1 LRNGLENAFH
11 GEADAAS
18 RATSDRSLLMG
29 DVLGDGRRAFVNCT
43 RATLVKGL
51 VTLLPS
57 TMTVVEILESVPAD
71 PEVLSAGRS
80 LKEAGYM
87 IALDDHV
94 ADDRCET
101 LAHLADIHAPKAVL
115 LVQPSSAR
123 PVFHLMLAHQSGEW
137 DAAAAL
143 SPNLSQDPESV
154 AAHFWRAPAVG
165 ARAHSCTARR
175 SDRSRCAGCGAVG
188 MERERNFGPMPS
200 CAKRT
205 FAGSC
210 AFERGLVP

>member
-1 LRNGLENAFH
+1 
-11 GEADAAS
+11 
-18 RATSDRSLLMG
+18 
-29 DVLGDGRRAFVNCT
+29 
-43 RATLVKGL
+43 
-51 VTLLPS
+51 
-57 TMTVVEILESVPAD
+57 
-71 PEVLSAGRS
+71 
-80 LKEAGYM
+80 M

-115 LVQPSSAR
+115 LGQPSSVR

-165 ARAHSCTARR
+165 ARAHSCTAR
-175 SDRSRCAGCGAVG
+175 
-188 MERERNFGPMPS
+188 
-200 CAKRT
+200 
-205 FAGSC
+205 
-210 AFERGLVP
+210 